1 MMVEPVD
8 DPVVSVKRHLVAEQA
23 TEPGPGRKLAGL
35 AAETL
40 ELMWNKKEDKS
51 SFWPKKINGSVDDK
65 VNGCAADKWLNGRAK
80 DEAITLVLV
89 GQ

>member
-40 ELMWNKKEDKS
+40 ELMGNKKVAFDR
-51 SFWPKKINGSVDDK
+51 KKIMALLMMQSTVVQLTND
-65 VNGCAADKWLNGRAK
+65 
-80 DEAITLVLV
+80 
-89 GQ
+89 

>member
-1 MMVEPVD
+1 MVEPVD

-40 ELMWNKKEDKS
+40 ELMGNKKEDKS
-51 SFWPKKINGSVDDK
+51 SF
-65 VNGCAADKWLNGRAK
+65 
-80 DEAITLVLV
+80 
-89 GQ
+89 

>member
-40 ELMWNKKEDKS
+40 ELMGNKKKRGL
-51 SFWPKKINGSVDDK
+51 KQ
-65 VNGCAADKWLNGRAK
+65 L
-80 DEAITLVLV
+80 
-89 GQ
+89 

>member
-40 ELMWNKKEDKS
+40 ELMGNKKKRGLTQLLTE
-51 SFWPKKINGSVDDK
+51 KK
-65 VNGCAADKWLNGRAK
+65 
-80 DEAITLVLV
+80 
-89 GQ
+89 